1 MTTAKVSSNSSSN
14 YESNKGSSYGKEKS
28 ILEKKSIKKKQR
40 TIGRDDDEKLDEHF
54 TALFL
59 LILLILVFRSITI
72 WMNEKD
78 LFIYFGFH

>member
-1 MTTAKVSSNSSSN
+1 MTTAKVNSNSSSN

-28 ILEKKSIKKKQR
+28 SLEEKSIRKKQR
-40 TIGRDDDEKLDEHF
+40 TIGRDDEKLDENF